1 MIYKRL
7 STGMLGSNCYII
19 GNNGVGVIIDPGA
32 DTAEIMTA
40 VKETGLKIEYILL
53 THAHIDHICS
63 MDSVREKTGAKVA
76 VHRLDAGALADA
88 WKNVSKLMG
97 LNVTFK
103 DADLILE
110 DGSRISIGGLELE
123 IIHTPG
129 HTPGCICIKAGNTIF
144 TGDTLFRMSVGRTD
158 FTNGS
163 QEDLVD
169 SIKNKLFTLDEE
181 MTVYPGHGT
190 SSTIGYEKKHNPYV

>member
-1 MIYKRL
+1 MVYKRL

-19 GNNGVGVIIDPGA
+19 GDNRVGVIIDPGA

-40 VKETGLKIEYILL
+40 VEETGLKIEYILL

-110 DGSRISIGGLELE
+110 DGSRIIVGGLELE

-181 MTVYPGHGT
+181 TTVYPGHGT

>member
-19 GNNGVGVIIDPGA
+19 GDNGVGVIIDPGA

-40 VKETGLKIEYILL
+40 VEETGLKIEYILL

-76 VHRLDAGALADA
+76 VHRLDAGALADT

-110 DGSRISIGGLELE
+110 DGNRISVGGLELE

-163 QEDLVD
+163 QEDLID

-181 MTVYPGHGT
+181 MTIYPGHGT
-190 SSTIGYEKKHNPYV
+190 TSTIGYEKMHNPYV

>member
-19 GNNGVGVIIDPGA
+19 GDNGVGVIIDPGA

-40 VKETGLKIEYILL
+40 VEETGLKIEYILL

-110 DGSRISIGGLELE
+110 DGSSISVGGLELE